1 MVAYPQV
8 YPTYSSEQTNKA
20 YIQESIHSTDFKK
33 KKAKHLILL
42 QEHHSIKGELFIFS
56 WWYKN
61 QKSIGQAIIG
71 WRI

>member
-33 KKAKHLILL
+33 KK
-42 QEHHSIKGELFIFS
+42 Q
-56 WWYKN
+56 N
-61 QKSIGQAIIG
+61 T
-71 WRI
+71 